1 MLTKHEIEENIYLFL
16 CRMDWGKRALAEITI
31 TDRKKKLIL
40 NLFNKIINKNFKN
53 KIACPQNLL
62 R

>member
-31 TDRKKKLIL
+31 TDKKKLIL

>member
-1 MLTKHEIEENIYLFL
+1 
-16 CRMDWGKRALAEITI
+16 MDWGKRALGEITI

-53 KIACPQNLL
+53 KIAWPQNPL